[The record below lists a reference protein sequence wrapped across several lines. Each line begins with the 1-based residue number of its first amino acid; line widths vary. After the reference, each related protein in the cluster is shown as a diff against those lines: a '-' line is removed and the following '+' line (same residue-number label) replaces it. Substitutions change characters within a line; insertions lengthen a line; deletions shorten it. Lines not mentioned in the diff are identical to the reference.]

1 MPNRHRSAYR
11 RRQGSQAR
19 RRTAITIAIP
29 LALAVVV
36 GGAIAFTDGLTSH
49 VSNTALNCASPAAYV
64 QPAKAAGHHHGG
76 NGNTAS
82 PTAAAGTA
90 SPTTPGTGAATPTT
104 AGTGAATATTAA
116 TGTATTATTAP
127 TAPASGITCP

>member
-76 NGNTAS
+76 NGNNNGNGNTAS

-90 SPTTPGTGAATPTT
+90 SPTTAGTGAATPTT

-116 TGTATTATTAP
+116 TG
-127 TAPASGITCP
+127 